1 MFQNYPKLDM
11 TSVCHFDF
19 IVWQTCERMS
29 QKRCIS
35 FSNQP
40 CRTNNPLDDGTVF
53 SFPKNVDEQRRYWK
67 SRTLTDK
74 EGQIC
79 RKVGVSYK
87 KSPPNCL
94 PKILPGVTKV
104 LTEPPSIFG
113 VHRQLS
119 LARTHQNFCV
129 NRKKKKCYKNS
140 VVLW

>member
-1 MFQNYPKLDM
+1 
-11 TSVCHFDF
+11 
-19 IVWQTCERMS
+19 MS

-67 SRTLTDK
+67 SRTLTDE

-113 VHRQLS
+113 STSSTFFGQNTSKFLRQS
-119 LARTHQNFCV
+119 
-129 NRKKKKCYKNS
+129 KKEKM
-140 VVLW
+140 L

>member
-113 VHRQLS
+113 STSSTFFGQNTSKFLRQ
-119 LARTHQNFCV
+119 T
-129 NRKKKKCYKNS
+129 KKEKM
-140 VVLW
+140 L